1 MTIPKTKYPEDNKT
15 YLDVLQDPVEFLYD
29 KLPLKEK
36 PTDGYLAKPENL
48 VVCPTCAGHGY
59 WNLTL
64 NAYGEGRHFTAQCS
78 NCSGHG
84 YVVAGSKDATC
95 KKHEWSERTI
105 GRCLHEWTCK
115 KCGQKRVVDTS
126 D

>member
-1 MTIPKTKYPEDNKT
+1 MTIPTEKYPKDYNKFLSRET
-15 YLDVLQDPVEFLYD
+15 DSSEFLFD
-29 KLPLKEK
+29 GLPVKNK
-36 PTDGYLAKPENL
+36 PTDGYPAKPERL
-48 VVCPTCAGHGY
+48 ALCPACKGHGG

-64 NAYGEGRHFTAQCS
+64 NAYGQGKHFQCHCS
-78 NCSGHG
+78 NCLGYG
-84 YVVAGSKDATC
+84 YVIAGSKDETC
-95 KKHEWSERTI
+95 IHEWEERSL